1 MKISVITA
9 IYNAA
14 ATLEACIDS
23 VLSQDYPHVE
33 YILVDGASS
42 DDSLNIIKA
51 KAAQNPRLKWVSEP
65 DTGIYDALNKGI
77 AMATGEVLGFLHADD
92 QFTHNQCLSAI
103 AAAFAQKEVD
113 GVYGDLRYVSAQEPD
128 KLVRNWKSE
137 VFKRDLLNRGW
148 MPAHPTLYLRT
159 ELYKQFGGFD
169 TSYRIAADYEFVLRI
184 FKQPNLRFYYLPQ
197 TLVHMRT
204 GGASNRSF
212 KNLVQKSKED
222 YRAIK
227 QHGLDLP
234 RKILFWK
241 NVSKVPQFFS
251 K

>member
-14 ATLEACIDS
+14 DTLEQCVDS
-23 VLSQDYPHVE
+23 VLNQDYPHVE
-33 YILVDGASS
+33 YILVDGAST
-42 DDSLNIIKA
+42 DGSLNIIKA
-51 KAAQNPRLKWVSEP
+51 KAAQHPCLKWVSEP
-65 DTGIYDALNKGI
+65 DSGIYDALNKGI
-77 AMATGEVLGFLHADD
+77 TMATGDVLGFLHADD
-92 QFTHNQCLSAI
+92 QFTNPTCLSAI
-103 AAAFAQKEVD
+103 VAAFKQHGVE
-113 GVYGDLRYVSAQEPD
+113 GVYGDLCYVRAQKPD

-137 VFKRDLLNRGW
+137 SFKRALLNRGW
-148 MPAHPTLYLRT
+148 MPAHPTLYLKT
-159 ELYKQFGGFD
+159 KLYQQYGSFD

-184 FKQPNLRFYYLPQ
+184 FKQPHLRFYYLPK

-204 GGASNRSF
+204 GGASNKSF
-212 KNLVQKSKED
+212 KNLIQKSKED
-222 YRAIK
+222 YRALK
-227 QHGLDLP
+227 QHNLDLP